1 MNQLRLLRK
10 MTGEQRLEQAFRL
23 SELTRELAVLNIKG
37 ILGKNASKKK
47 IIDEL
52 KNRMY
57 GK

>member
-1 MNQLRLLRK
+1 MHQMQILRK

-23 SELTRELAVLNIKG
+23 SEVTRELAVLNIKEM
-37 ILGKNASKKK
+37 LGKNASKKK
-47 IIDEL
+47 IIVEL